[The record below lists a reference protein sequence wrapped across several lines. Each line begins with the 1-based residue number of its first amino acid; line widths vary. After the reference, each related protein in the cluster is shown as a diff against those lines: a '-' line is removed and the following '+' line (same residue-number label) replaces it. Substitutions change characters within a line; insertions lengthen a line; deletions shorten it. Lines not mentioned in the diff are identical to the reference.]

1 MGQYFNARV
10 RLYRS
15 TEEPRYVTVEDPLKA
30 YEIKRRDRR
39 CGHIIG
45 LPDESG
51 QWRIC
56 DEQDPCLWHW
66 TAVIRN
72 LATFAKLAVVTQQN
86 MSRPATFAAKYAA
99 EEKVKTWYQALGIA
113 LMDLDGE
120 RSYVP
125 DMAVKLGKEFLTEN
139 WDSFRV

>member
-10 RLYRS
+10 RLHRA

-30 YEIKRRDRR
+30 YEIKRQGRR

-45 LPDESG
+45 LPDES
-51 QWRIC
+51 QRWRIC
-56 DEQDPCLWHW
+56 DELDPCLWHW